1 MEYLKD
7 LKKAVKALEKAKA
20 EASKSFESL
29 MNNEQVTDEQRNFAR
44 RMFNDAQKGKLRL
57 DTLSV
62 NSVIKQFN
70 NLG

>member
-20 EASKSFESL
+20 EAAKSFENL
-29 MNNEQVTDEQRNFAR
+29 MDNEHVTDEQRNFAR
-44 RMFNDAQKGKLRL
+44 RMFNDAQKGKLKL
-57 DTLSV
+57 DILSV
-62 NSVIKQFN
+62 DSVVKQFN

>member
-29 MNNEQVTDEQRNFAR
+29 MNNQQVTDEQRIFAR

-57 DTLSV
+57 DELSV
-62 NSVIKQFN
+62 DSVIKQFN

>member
-1 MEYLKD
+1 MEYLKN

-29 MNNEQVTDEQRNFAR
+29 MNNGQVTDEQRNFAR
-44 RMFNDAQKGKLRL
+44 RMFNDAENGRLKL
-57 DTLSV
+57 DSLSV
-62 NSVIKQFN
+62 DSVIKQFN